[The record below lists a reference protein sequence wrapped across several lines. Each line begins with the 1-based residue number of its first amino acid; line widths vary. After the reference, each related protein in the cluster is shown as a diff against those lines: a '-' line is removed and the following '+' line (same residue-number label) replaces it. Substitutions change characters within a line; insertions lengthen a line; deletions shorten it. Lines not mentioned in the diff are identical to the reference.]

1 MRKFKFGVASVAIS
15 AFFMGSGSIV
25 MADQV
30 ISSSGI
36 DTSTE
41 FMVDSNARAVE
52 EFSVSETGDTTET
65 VSEETPNEV
74 SADVNNPVLDG
85 EESNNLSQPTTAA
98 AVGSNID
105 SVGHPEVVPSY
116 ETNGSSEPIFR
127 SAADST
133 VETISESVAAI
144 TSVDGVA
151 TSTIPTTGSTT
162 TEPTPTNMNGTSNV
176 VYSDSTKYT
185 FAALDLDA
193 TRFYFNDTTGEFQTS
208 SGLLAARR
216 ATQIT
221 EIAFSTD
228 KEGSGNVYAH
238 FFSATGKEIRREFFE
253 AGVDRE
259 VLYGNDY
266 RIYYQMRKENGKEY
280 PTIRFDRVTNIQ
292 GWFDEI
298 YTNYEKALANTNGAY
313 VGYGYFVPVLV
324 DKETDYVVEGTNELL
339 GRVTQT
345 QLSGYKF
352 TTTAPNVI
360 VANGN
365 TYELIS
371 TKTENPTGVIN
382 PLVNVGDV
390 ISVGTDANY
399 VIRYELLDQSGTLS
413 WKLLKPDGTQAVAVR
428 DGETTSGIITAGQTT
443 FVTVIVDERV
453 GHRDVSG
460 GEVTYYI
467 NNPYFPGGKTT
478 YYYRLTEEASKK
490 STVVHEFVS
499 GTPGKDLP
507 KEVTDLTPAPKTEV
521 PYGGEETPVAP
532 TTTTVEVT
540 DGTWSFESYDKLTEV
555 VDQPEEK
562 FTGTWVFTPKE
573 EPKSTVVHEF
583 VSGTPGKD
591 LPKEVTDL
599 TPAPKTEVPYGGEET
614 PVAPTTTTVEVTD
627 GTWTFTSYD
636 KDKETVDQPQEKF
649 VGTWVFT
656 PKETPKTA
664 EVVHEFVS
672 GTEGKDLPKEVTDL
686 TPAPKTE
693 VPYGGEETPVA
704 PTTTT
709 VEVTDGT
716 WTFTSYDKDKETVDQ
731 PQEKFVGTWVFTPK
745 EEPVTEQPVT
755 THVDENGT
763 PLLPQEDGTQPV
775 REIPGY
781 EPVKTTTDDKG
792 NTVHV
797 YRPTTPATETP
808 VTTHVDE
815 NGTPLLPQEDG
826 TQPVREIP
834 GYEPVKTTTDDKGNT
849 VHVYRPTTPAT
860 ETPVTTHVDE
870 NGTPL
875 LPQEDGT
882 QPVREIP
889 GYEPVK
895 TTTDDKG
902 NTVHVYRPTTP
913 ATETPVTTHVDEN
926 GTPLLPQEDGTQPV
940 REIPGYEPVKTTTD
954 DKGNTVHVYRPTTP
968 VTEQPDVQLG
978 NQKAQ
983 AKAENAYVAK
993 AAVLP
998 ETGDIPTAHFA
1009 IAGLALMGLG
1019 LAVNRRKKAD

>member
-1 MRKFKFGVASVAIS
+1 M
-15 AFFMGSGSIV
+15 
-25 MADQV
+25 
-30 ISSSGI
+30 
-36 DTSTE
+36 
-41 FMVDSNARAVE
+41 
-52 EFSVSETGDTTET
+52 
-65 VSEETPNEV
+65 
-74 SADVNNPVLDG
+74 
-85 EESNNLSQPTTAA
+85 
-98 AVGSNID
+98 
-105 SVGHPEVVPSY
+105 
-116 ETNGSSEPIFR
+116 
-127 SAADST
+127 
-133 VETISESVAAI
+133 
-144 TSVDGVA
+144 
-151 TSTIPTTGSTT
+151 
-162 TEPTPTNMNGTSNV
+162 
-176 VYSDSTKYT
+176 
-185 FAALDLDA
+185 
-193 TRFYFNDTTGEFQTS
+193 
-208 SGLLAARR
+208 
-216 ATQIT
+216 
-221 EIAFSTD
+221 
-228 KEGSGNVYAH
+228 
-238 FFSATGKEIRREFFE
+238 
-253 AGVDRE
+253 
-259 VLYGNDY
+259 
-266 RIYYQMRKENGKEY
+266 
-280 PTIRFDRVTNIQ
+280 
-292 GWFDEI
+292 
-298 YTNYEKALANTNGAY
+298 
-313 VGYGYFVPVLV
+313 
-324 DKETDYVVEGTNELL
+324 
-339 GRVTQT
+339 
-345 QLSGYKF
+345 
-352 TTTAPNVI
+352 I

-636 KDKETVDQPQEKF
+636 KPTETVDQPQEKF
-649 VGTWVFT
+649 VGTWEFT
-656 PKETPKTA
+656 A
-664 EVVHEFVS
+664 
-672 GTEGKDLPKEVTDL
+672 
-686 TPAPKTE
+686 
-693 VPYGGEETPVA
+693 
-704 PTTTT
+704 
-709 VEVTDGT
+709 
-716 WTFTSYDKDKETVDQ
+716 
-731 PQEKFVGTWVFTPK
+731 K
-745 EEPVTEQPVT
+745 EEPSETPVT
-755 THVDENGT
+755 THVDENGK

-815 NGTPLLPQEDG
+815 NGKPLLPQEDG

-870 NGTPL
+870 NG
-875 LPQEDGT
+875 
-882 QPVREIP
+882 
-889 GYEPVK
+889 K
-895 TTTDDKG
+895 
-902 NTVHVYRPTTP
+902 
-913 ATETPVTTHVDEN
+913 
-926 GTPLLPQEDGTQPV
+926 PLLPQEDGTQPV

-978 NQKAQ
+978 NKKAQ
-983 AKAENAYVAK
+983 GKNENAYVAK
-993 AAVLP
+993 AAILP
-998 ETGDIPTAHFA
+998 ETGDTPTAHFA
-1009 IAGLALMGLG
+1009 LAGLALLGLG
-1019 LAVNRRKKAD
+1019 VAVGRRKKAD